1 MLEIAFKLCEDEKY
15 TQALKYYESILQVES
30 DSIGV
35 IIDYGVTLQN
45 LERYNQALAM
55 YDRALNLQPKNMNAL
70 INKGSV
76 LHTLEKYSEALS
88 CYNIALNINK
98 NNPIVLAYKG
108 LCIGET
114 GNIRLAIKYFKKA
127 LLVDNECELAEISL
141 ATAKG
146 ITK

>member
-1 MLEIAFKLCEDEKY
+1 MLEIASKLCEDEKY
-15 TQALKYYESILQVES
+15 TQALKYYENILQVEP

-76 LHTLEKYSEALS
+76 LHTLE
-88 CYNIALNINK
+88 
-98 NNPIVLAYKG
+98 
-108 LCIGET
+108 
-114 GNIRLAIKYFKKA
+114 
-127 LLVDNECELAEISL
+127 
-141 ATAKG
+141 
-146 ITK
+146 